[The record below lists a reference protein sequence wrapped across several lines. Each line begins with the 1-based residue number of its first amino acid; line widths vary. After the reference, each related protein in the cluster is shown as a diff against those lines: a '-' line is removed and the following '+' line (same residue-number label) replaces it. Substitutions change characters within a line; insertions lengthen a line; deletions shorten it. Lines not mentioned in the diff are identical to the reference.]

1 MFDRGAAKKHFL
13 TSLERMRNPLLT
25 LPFLSLLLACGT
37 SASTAQHDGRTVLPC
52 DRVSLSA
59 SYLAMV
65 PEPGSS
71 SAGPGFD
78 FVLRNDTDQ
87 PIKLAQPIPTSA
99 HWYAL
104 VGGRWLWRA
113 SSGGGGSLVNALH
126 ERGPMFA
133 YRATAPARQYL
144 IVMPHEKHEW
154 VASVQSNPAL
164 VYQPGCARC
173 RNPGESEYR
182 AIFAYAYLPAPAEQ
196 GGQLLACGL
205 RSSPVVMPPHP

>member
-1 MFDRGAAKKHFL
+1 MSVRGSETPH
-13 TSLERMRNPLLT
+13 ST
-25 LPFLSLLLACGT
+25 LS
-37 SASTAQHDGRTVLPC
+37 VLPC
-52 DRVSLSA
+52 SHVSLSA
-59 SYLAMV
+59 SYLALV
-65 PEPGSS
+65 REPGSS
-71 SAGPGFD
+71 PGSIRASPGFD
-78 FVLRNDTDQ
+78 FVLRNDTDE

-99 HWYAL
+99 HWYAQ

-113 SSGGGGSLVNALH
+113 SSGGGGSLVNALR
-126 ERGPMFA
+126 ENGAMFA

-154 VASVQSNPAL
+154 VVSVLSNPAL

-196 GGQLLACGL
+196 GEKLLACGL